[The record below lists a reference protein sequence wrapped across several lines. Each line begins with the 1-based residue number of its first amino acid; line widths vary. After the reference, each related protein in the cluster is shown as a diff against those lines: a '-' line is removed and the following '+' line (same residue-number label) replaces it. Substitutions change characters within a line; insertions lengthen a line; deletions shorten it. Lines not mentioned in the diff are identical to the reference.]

1 MSSLRDR
8 KRLGQVAPPL
18 GSALFRPFTFHLSPF
33 TFHLSPFTLLALRPC
48 VRHLVVSIRVHSRP
62 LFASLRVHSRFQ
74 KQVRQQF
81 LARIDSIAAEIRYT
95 GFTQNIFIDTEPP
108 RKTFRVAS

>member
-18 GSALFRPFTFHLSPF
+18 GSALFRPF